1 LNGELKEQGQTMAVT
16 LTESAA
22 KHIQG
27 QIARRGA
34 GLGLRVGVKRVG
46 CSGYAYTLDYA
57 DEVRADDRV
66 FESNEASVVV
76 DAESLSYLDGTRIDF
91 VKEGLKQSFAFDN
104 PNVDNPCG
112 CGESFSLKPSVK

>member
-1 LNGELKEQGQTMAVT
+1 MAVT

-22 KHIQG
+22 KHVQG

-57 DEVRADDRV
+57 DEVRPDDRV
-66 FESNEASVVV
+66 ARSTDLRFGLAGLGRRRL
-76 DAESLSYLDGTRIDF
+76 AEQADHQRSGRDHRRGQQHQQND
-91 VKEGLKQSFAFDN
+91 Q
-104 PNVDNPCG
+104 
-112 CGESFSLKPSVK
+112 PSTQ

>member
-1 LNGELKEQGQTMAVT
+1 MAVT

-104 PNVDNPCG
+104 PNVDNTCG